1 MPTDRHP
8 EPTAPIHGERFLDP
22 RRLARSLYWRG
33 WGVTELV
40 DELNQLHG
48 LTLNAATVASWK
60 GRDKWDDAPQIE
72 RAEDCT
78 VSRYCMLVAKE
89 TKSGSDYKEIDLLG
103 RQIERMARVRR
114 YLAPG
119 GNEVDL
125 NPKVAARN
133 AGPKKAAR
141 KNHLDEEQ
149 IAKLIDAFE
158 TDLFDYQL
166 AWRGPKDD
174 FMGSSALTTR
184 FILKSRQIGA
194 TYYFAREAFI
204 RLLETGNN
212 QLFISASRAQANNF
226 RAYIIDFVLKVVGVQ
241 LQGDPITLD
250 LDGVEGPLGEQPKLY
265 FLGTN
270 YKTAQSY
277 HGDVYIDEVFWVHG
291 FEQIDDVASA
301 MASQKRYRITYFSTP
316 STIAHQAYK
325 KWSGD
330 AYNEDRPKADRANF
344 RFTDEQLRAGVE
356 GADGIWRQRVSIL
369 DAQAGGCNLFDLDKL
384 RRRYAPDV
392 FDNLYMC
399 NFVDDTASMFPFNLM
414 RSCGVD
420 SWDAWA
426 KDFDPFAI
434 RPFRDGEVWIGY
446 DPAESAAGDDAAMV
460 IVAAPNGAKGKF
472 RVLEKHRLKGKGFA
486 EQAQMILDQLER
498 YNVGYIGIDTTGVG
512 ASVWQL
518 VVKKFPTA
526 RRIDYS
532 VPVKTQMVLKAKSVM
547 QAKRLEFD
555 QGARDIMASFMAI
568 RAELTKS
575 QRQVT
580 YVASRAGDTGHADLA
595 WAIMHA
601 LYNEP
606 LDPTDTTST
615 KTRVRA
621 LHDKSDDPSA
631 GASERRRGRR
641 RRDRDEF
648 GTGRNVNGTHQ
659 GVSLRRAG
667 GGSRSPRHDQ
677 LRRVRAKWS
686 VVRAANPA
694 QGPRPR
700 ISRDGAPFERSTV
713 QARPARAP
721 LQAVSTT
728 GPQELRGFCPQLPD
742 DGQWLSRAA

>member
-1 MPTDRHP
+1 MLPPSYD
-8 EPTAPIHGERFLDP
+8 A
-22 RRLARSLYWRG
+22 RRKAKHFYWQG
-33 WGVTELV
+33 FDCDQVAEMLG
-40 DELNQLHG
+40 LNV
-48 LTLNAATVASWK
+48 NTVRSWK
-60 GRDKWDDAPQIE
+60 GRDKWEETAPLDQVDQAIAARLQLLIWKEHHTGHDFKTMDA
-72 RAEDCT
+72 
-78 VSRYCMLVAKE
+78 
-89 TKSGSDYKEIDLLG
+89 LG
-103 RQIERMARVRR
+103 RLLERQARVRR
-114 YLAPG
+114 HNAPDG
-119 GNEVDL
+119 HEGDL
-125 NPKVAARN
+125 NPKIAARN

-141 KNHLDEEQ
+141 KNHLTEEQ
-149 IAKLIDAFE
+149 IAALIDAFE
-158 TDLFDYQL
+158 NDLFDYQL

-174 FMGSSALTTR
+174 LMGSSSLTTR

-204 RLLETGNN
+204 RLLQTGNN
-212 QLFISASRAQANNF
+212 QIFISASRAQANNF
-226 RAYIIDFVLKVVGVQ
+226 RAYIIDFVLKVTGVQ

-270 YKTAQSY
+270 YRTAQSY
-277 HGDVYIDEVFWVHG
+277 HGDVYVDEVFWVHG

-316 STIAHQAYK
+316 STIAHQAHR

-330 AYNEDRPKADRANF
+330 AYNQDRPKHERADF
-344 RFTDEQLRAGVE
+344 KFTDAQLRAGVV
-356 GADGIWRQRVSIL
+356 GADGIWRQRVTII
-369 DAQAGGCNLFDLDKL
+369 DAEAGGCNLFDIEKL

-399 NFVDDTASMFPFNLM
+399 NFVDDTTSMFPFALM

-426 KDFDPFAI
+426 KFFDPYAM
-434 RPFRDGEVWIGY
+434 RPFGDGEVWIGY
-446 DPAESAAGDDAAMV
+446 DPAESAAGDDAALV
-460 IVAAPNGAKGKF
+460 IISAPQGATGKF
-472 RVLEKHRLKGKGFA
+472 RVLEKHRMRGLGFA
-486 EQAQMILDQLER
+486 EQAQKILDQLDR

-526 RRIDYS
+526 KRIDYS

-575 QRQVT
+575 QRQMT

-601 LYNEP
+601 LHNEP
-606 LDPTDTTST
+606 LDPADTTST

-621 LHDKSDDPSA
+621 INGQSDDPSR
-631 GASERRRGRR
+631 SERRRRR
-641 RRDRDEF
+641 QRDRDQH
-648 GTGRNVNGTHQ
+648 GVDRAGRREGQ
-659 GVSLRRAG
+659 RPDAGVSLRRRG
-667 GGSRSPRHDQ
+667 VGPRSTGHGR
-677 LRRVRAKWS
+677 LRPMLAQRP
-686 VVRAANPA
+686 VVRTAYLA

-700 ISRDGAPFERSTV
+700 LSRDGTPFERDPV
-713 QARPARAP
+713 QARPAGPA
-721 LQAVSTT
+721 LQTVTAA
-728 GPQELRGFCPQLPD
+728 GPPKFCGFRVELSD
-742 DGQWLSRAA
+742 DGQCLSRAA